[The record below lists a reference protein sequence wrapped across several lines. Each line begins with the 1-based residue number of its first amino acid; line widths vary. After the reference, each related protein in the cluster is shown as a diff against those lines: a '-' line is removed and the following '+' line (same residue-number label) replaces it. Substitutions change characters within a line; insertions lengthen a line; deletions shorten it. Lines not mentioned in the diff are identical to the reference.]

1 LSLNISVTQEMSES
15 NTNNSYNHYKDVIL
29 DRLGTESNIAQ
40 FVSFNPQLEQRYS
53 LIRGFERNHTFPSL
67 KEAAKI
73 LLNAAPE
80 KLVNVRSYTPE
91 DPKSREFVSKLKSAE
106 EVIANVSRLA
116 SQGLYTIINETIDEK
131 DGGVSGVA
139 VGDVIEFAPDD
150 IPRAVEKPGTVAL
163 PRKLGLNFIKTVY
176 GFDAALD
183 YPPSMRVEF
192 SVHPLRRGYRNNH
205 TTVWELEDVGN
216 TEFTTVPKWP
226 NNFSR
231 KIGDKAFGLLIA
243 YLYGLPVP
251 RTTVVPR
258 AIAPFS
264 FGNSTGTAEVWIRTC
279 PKEPVPGF
287 FTTHRG
293 WIDPFKLL
301 AEEDSEGVAITSVLA
316 QEGVEALY
324 SGALVSD
331 ENGNPIIEGI
341 RGFGDDFMLGV
352 SDTETLPDEIVN
364 KVKEFYESVRAN
376 LGSVKM
382 EWVFDGKQVWVVQ
395 LHCGATLTSNE
406 FIYPGSPANYRNFET
421 KDGIG
426 ALRQLIADVQK
437 TGEGII
443 LRGNVGVTSHFG
455 DVLRKAQIPS
465 KIERA

>member
-1 LSLNISVTQEMSES
+1 MSES
-15 NTNNSYNHYKDVIL
+15 STNSGYNHYKDVIL
-29 DRLGTESNIAQ
+29 DRLGAEANIAQ
-40 FVSFNPQLEQRYS
+40 FISFNPQLEQRYS
-53 LIRGFERNHTFPSL
+53 LVRGFERNHEFLSL
-67 KEAAKI
+67 EEAAKV
-73 LLNAAPE
+73 LLNEAPE

-91 DPKSREFVSKLKSAE
+91 DPKSREFVSKLKSVE

-139 VGDVIEFAPDD
+139 VGDVIEFSPDD
-150 IPRAVEKPGTVAL
+150 IPRAVEKAGTVAL
-163 PRKLGLNFIKTVY
+163 PRKLGLNFIKIVY

-192 SVHPLRRGYRNNH
+192 SVHPLRRGYRNDH
-205 TTVWELEDVGN
+205 TTVWELEGVGN
-216 TEFTTVPKWP
+216 NEFTTTPKWP

-251 RTTVVPR
+251 RTTVIPR

-264 FGNSTGTAEVWIRTC
+264 FGNPTGTAEIWIRTC

-301 AEEDSEGVAITSVLA
+301 AEEDTEGVAITSVLA

-331 ENGNPIIEGI
+331 ESGNPIIEGV
-341 RGFGDDFMLGV
+341 RGFGDDFMLGI
-352 SDTETLPDEIVN
+352 SGRETLPTEIVN
-364 KVKEFYESVRAN
+364 KVKEFYASVRAT

-382 EWVFDGKQVWVVQ
+382 EWVFDGKQVWVAQ
-395 LHCGATLTSNE
+395 LHRGTTSTSNE
-406 FIYPGSPANYRNFET
+406 FIYPGSPASYRYFET

-437 TGEGII
+437 TDEGII
-443 LRGNVGVTSHFG
+443 LRGNVGITSHFG

-465 KIERA
+465 KIERT

>member
-1 LSLNISVTQEMSES
+1 MSEPNTDS
-15 NTNNSYNHYKDVIL
+15 NYNHYKDVIL
-29 DRLGTESNIAQ
+29 DGLGTEANIAQ
-40 FVSFNPQLEQRYS
+40 FVSFNPQLEQRFS
-53 LIRGFERNHTFPSL
+53 LVREFERNHTFSSL
-67 KEAAKI
+67 EEAAKV

-91 DPKSREFVSKLKSAE
+91 DPKSREFVSKLKSVD

-131 DGGVSGVA
+131 DGGISGVA

-163 PRKLGLNFIKTVY
+163 PRRLGLNFIKTVY

-183 YPPSMRVEF
+183 YSPFIRVEF
-192 SVHPLRRGYRNNH
+192 SVHPLRRGYRNEH

-216 TEFTTVPKWP
+216 NKFTPVPKWP

-251 RTTVVPR
+251 RTTVIPR

-264 FGNSTGTAEVWIRTC
+264 FGNSTGTAEIWIRTC

-287 FTTHRG
+287 FTTRRG

-301 AEEDSEGVAITSVLA
+301 ADEDTQGNAITSVLA
-316 QEGVEALY
+316 QEGVEAFY

-331 ENGNPIIEGI
+331 EFGNPIIEGV

-352 SDTETLPDEIVN
+352 SGTENLPEEIIG
-364 KVKEFYESVRAN
+364 KVKEFYESVRAS
-376 LGSVKM
+376 LGSVRM
-382 EWVFDGKQVWVVQ
+382 EWVFDGEQVWVVQ
-395 LHCGATLTSNE
+395 LHRGATATSNE
-406 FIYPGSPANYRNFET
+406 FIYPGAPANYRYFET
-421 KDGIG
+421 REGIA
-426 ALRQLIADVQK
+426 ALRQLITDVQI

-443 LRGNVGVTSHFG
+443 LRGNVGITSHFG